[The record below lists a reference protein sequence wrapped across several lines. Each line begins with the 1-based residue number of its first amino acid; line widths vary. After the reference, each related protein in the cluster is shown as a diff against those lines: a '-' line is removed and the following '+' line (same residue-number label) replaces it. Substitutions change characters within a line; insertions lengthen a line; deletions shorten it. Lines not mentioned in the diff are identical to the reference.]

1 MVFTHIRICRTVK
14 QKRKTAMEEI
24 RNAFYNADSPAKP
37 AGEGVTR
44 KILAH
49 SENIMVCEMH
59 FEKGAVGAPHSHPHE
74 QVSYVISGKF
84 EFTIGGKKIVVGPGD
99 TTYKQPN
106 VVHGAVCL
114 EEGVM
119 LDIFTPERKDF
130 LS

>member
-1 MVFTHIRICRTVK
+1 
-14 QKRKTAMEEI
+14 MEEI

-130 LS
+130 LSGAEAFQVSAYLLT

>member
-1 MVFTHIRICRTVK
+1 MADIQNVFYGK
-14 QKRKTAMEEI
+14 
-24 RNAFYNADSPAKP
+24 DSPANP

-49 SENIMVCEMH
+49 SENLMVCEMH
-59 FEKGAVGAPHSHPHE
+59 FETGTVGAPHSHPHE
-74 QVSYVISGKF
+74 QVSYIISGKF

-99 TTYKQPN
+99 TTYKEPN

-130 LS
+130 LK

>member
-1 MVFTHIRICRTVK
+1 MEARNVFRSTDC
-14 QKRKTAMEEI
+14 
-24 RNAFYNADSPAKP
+24 PAKA

-49 SENIMVCEMH
+49 SDNIMVCEMH
-59 FEKGAVGAPHSHPHE
+59 FDKGAVGAPHSHPHE

-84 EFTIGGKKIVVGPGD
+84 EFTIDGEKIIVGPGD
-99 TTYKQPN
+99 TTYKKPN

-119 LDIFTPERKDF
+119 LDIFTPQREDF

>member
-1 MVFTHIRICRTVK
+1 MHDAVSAHSQEGFIMADI
-14 QKRKTAMEEI
+14 Q
-24 RNAFYNADSPAKP
+24 NAFYGKDYPALA

-49 SENIMVCEMH
+49 SENLMVCEMH
-59 FEKGAVGAPHSHPHE
+59 FQTGAVGAPHSHPHE
-74 QVSYVISGKF
+74 QVSYIISGKF

-99 TTYKQPN
+99 TTYKEPN

-130 LS
+130 LK